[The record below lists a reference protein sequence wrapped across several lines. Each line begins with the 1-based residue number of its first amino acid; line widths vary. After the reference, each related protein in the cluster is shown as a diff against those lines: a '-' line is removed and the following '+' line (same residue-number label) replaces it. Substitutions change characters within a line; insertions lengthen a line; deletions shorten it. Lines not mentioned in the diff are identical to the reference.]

1 MVLKYKILYK
11 NNVFILCILKIN
23 VDRLINICM
32 IFFFFYVCEN
42 ILLGSVVGKYFYV
55 FMGLYK
61 IGFVIYIL

>member
-1 MVLKYKILYK
+1 MVLKYKIWYK

-23 VDRLINICM
+23 VDRLMNICM